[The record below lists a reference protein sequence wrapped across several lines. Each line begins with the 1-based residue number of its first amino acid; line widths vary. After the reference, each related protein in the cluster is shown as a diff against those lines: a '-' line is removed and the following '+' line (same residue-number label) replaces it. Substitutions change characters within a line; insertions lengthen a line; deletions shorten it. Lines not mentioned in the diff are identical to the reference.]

1 MSFRTSTGS
10 CGHPEWKSHGLFRL
24 VKGICVFVL
33 TGVIV
38 WYYGLLV
45 VTFSL
50 IFGHNYELCINSF
63 VGTGF

>member
-1 MSFRTSTGS
+1 MSFRTSTDSG
-10 CGHPEWKSHGLFRL
+10 GHPEWKSHGLFRL

-33 TGVIV
+33 TVVIV

-50 IFGHNYELCINSF
+50 IFGHNYELWINSF